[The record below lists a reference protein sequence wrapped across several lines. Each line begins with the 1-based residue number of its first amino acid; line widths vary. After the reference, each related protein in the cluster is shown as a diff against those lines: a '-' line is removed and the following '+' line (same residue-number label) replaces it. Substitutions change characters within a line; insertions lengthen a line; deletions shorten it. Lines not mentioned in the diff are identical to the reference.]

1 MFSWGDAE
9 GWSWDHDCRIEVD
22 LHEKGQ
28 GFDLFVNKKLK
39 RFIISSPPLTPLED
53 TWFSCEANRLTTGYL
68 SEEKVSEIRDRS
80 SILEVV
86 SDYVT
91 LKKSGKNY
99 KGLCPFHSEKTPSF
113 MVNEEKQIFH
123 CFGCGEGGDVFT
135 FLMKAGHFSFPQA
148 MEELAKRYG
157 IKLPARELSAT
168 QKREMTERESLFR
181 INQITWEYFH
191 DLLTQQREGGEG
203 RKYLS
208 QRGIS
213 QEVIEE
219 HGLGYSTDHWDGLVR
234 HLQEKKISLELAW
247 KLGLIFPKKKEGW
260 YDAFRGRI
268 LFPIFD
274 LHQRIVGF
282 GGRLLKE
289 GEPKY
294 LNSPESSIYHKG
306 EVLYGLQVAKR
317 YATEKDCVIIVEGYF
332 DLLTLH
338 QYGLKHSVATLGTAL
353 TTQHI
358 RTLKRYT
365 KTLITLFDADQAG
378 VKATLRSLPLLL
390 EEDVV
395 GKTIVLPKGEDP
407 DGFLRKGNLDD
418 FVKRIEHPLPLVDFF
433 FERLMET
440 YDVKSVDG
448 RVRIAK
454 EGLALLNKIPDKIR
468 RGFYTKALA
477 ERLDVEE
484 SFLHEMFQSSRRVE
498 STTSKEP
505 FKADEVS
512 KKPSME
518 RALPKSEEIVVRL
531 MVHHPEVIPTISE
544 KGIIKEF
551 ESLPLQKVAGVLE
564 DLYIKEG
571 RIDLPKALSLF
582 EEDLKKWLY
591 GFAFQD
597 NGLEENREKILKDC
611 IQKIREQ
618 RIKKEKGELQKRIKE
633 VDKQQEDKD
642 LNPLLKQKLELARK
656 RDKGLQKE
664 SVRKG

>member
-1 MFSWGDAE
+1 LAT
-9 GWSWDHDCRIEVD
+9 
-22 LHEKGQ
+22 
-28 GFDLFVNKKLK
+28 GF
-39 RFIISSPPLTPLED
+39 
-53 TWFSCEANRLTTGYL
+53 L

-91 LKKSGKNY
+91 LKKTGKNY

-157 IKLPARELSAT
+157 IKLPARELSPT
-168 QKREMTERESLFR
+168 QKKEMAKREVLFQ
-181 INQITWEYFH
+181 INQIASEYFY
-191 DLLTQQREGGEG
+191 DLLTQRREGEEG

-213 QEVIEE
+213 QEIIAE
-219 HGLGYSTDHWDGLVR
+219 HGLGYSTDRWDGLVQ
-234 HLQEKKISLELAW
+234 HLQEKKVSLELAW
-247 KLGLIFPKKKEGW
+247 ELGLIFPKKREGW

-282 GGRLLKE
+282 GGRVLKE
-289 GEPKY
+289 GVPKY

-306 EVLYGLQVAKR
+306 EVFYGLQVAKR

-338 QYGLKHSVATLGTAL
+338 QYGMKHSVATLGTAL
-353 TTQHI
+353 TAQQI

-365 KTLITLFDADQAG
+365 KNLITLFDADQAG
-378 VKATLRSLPLLL
+378 VQATLRSLPLFL
-390 EEDVV
+390 EEEVV
-395 GKTIVLPKGEDP
+395 GKTVVLPKGEDP
-407 DGFLRKGNLDD
+407 DGFLRKGNLED
-418 FVKRIEHPLPLVDFF
+418 FVKRVEHAMPLVDFF

-454 EGLALLNKIPDKIR
+454 EGVALLGKIPDKIR

-477 ERLDVEE
+477 ERLDVKE
-484 SFLHEMFQSSRRVE
+484 SFLYDALRSS
-498 STTSKEP
+498 SKGP
-505 FKADEVS
+505 FKAGEVS
-512 KKPSME
+512 KKSSLE
-518 RALPKSEEIVVRL
+518 RAFPKSEEIVVRL

-544 KGIIKEF
+544 EGIIKEF
-551 ESLPLQKVAGVLE
+551 QSPPLQKVAGVLE
-564 DLYIKEG
+564 DLYIKDG
-571 RIDLPKALSLF
+571 RIDLLKALSLF

-591 GFAFQD
+591 DFAFQES
-597 NGLEENREKILKDC
+597 GLEGNSEKILKDC
-611 IQKIREQ
+611 IQKIREE

-633 VDKQQEDKD
+633 ADQQQEDKG
-642 LNPLLKQKLELARK
+642 LNPLLKQKLELERK
-656 RDKGLQKE
+656 REKGLQKD
-664 SVRKG
+664 SFRKG